1 MPTLGEELRR
11 KREERGI
18 TLAEISESTRIGT
31 RFLKAIETDNF
42 STLPGGIFTRS
53 FIRAYAKQ
61 VGMNEDEAI
70 ALYQQQ
76 VTGPTDE
83 PQEEA
88 TGIVQTFHAEPPP
101 PKPAAP
107 PEPKPRR
114 FEPVTFRPT
123 PTRTSWPTV
132 VIGAG
137 ILLFVVIIV
146 LGIVKQ
152 LNRAGTE
159 SSSAPAPVAQKS
171 EPPKPASQQNPP
183 PAQPE
188 SPPAPPA
195 GSPSEPLVVKLEAAT
210 GDAWIRYQVDDAK
223 PTTLVLKQGQT
234 TDIPPAQSQVTLN
247 YGNRTTLKIKINN
260 RDANSPADTPKFS
273 SRVIISRN
281 NVQTYLQ

>member
-1 MPTLGEELRR
+1 
-11 KREERGI
+11 
-18 TLAEISESTRIGT
+18 
-31 RFLKAIETDNF
+31 
-42 STLPGGIFTRS
+42 
-53 FIRAYAKQ
+53 
-61 VGMNEDEAI
+61 
-70 ALYQQQ
+70 
-76 VTGPTDE
+76 
-83 PQEEA
+83 
-88 TGIVQTFHAEPPP
+88 
-101 PKPAAP
+101 
-107 PEPKPRR
+107 
-114 FEPVTFRPT
+114 
-123 PTRTSWPTV
+123 V

-159 SSSAPAPVAQKS
+159 SSSAPAPAPVAQKS

-260 RDANSPADTPKFS
+260 RDANFPADTPKFS

>member
-11 KREERGI
+11 KREERAI

-76 VTGPTDE
+76 VIGP
-83 PQEEA
+83 PEESHEESSLTA
-88 TGIVQTFHAEPPP
+88 KAKMSAPPP
-101 PKPAAP
+101 AKQPAST
-107 PEPKPRR
+107 EFKTRR
-114 FEPVTFRPT
+114 FEPVTFRQASS
-123 PTRTSWPTV
+123 RTSWPTI

-152 LNRAGTE
+152 LNRAGSE
-159 SSSAPAPVAQKS
+159 AAPVPVAQKN
-171 EPPKPASQQNPP
+171 EPPQATAKQNPS
-183 PAQPE
+183 PAQPD
-188 SPPAPPA
+188 STQTPPPTQS
-195 GSPSEPLVVKLEAAT
+195 GEPLVVRLEAAT
-210 GDAWIRYQVDDAK
+210 GDAWIRYQVDDAQ

-247 YGNRTTLKIKINN
+247 YGNRTTLKMKINN
-260 RDANSPADTPKFS
+260 RDASFPADTPKFAS
-273 SRVIISRN
+273 QVIISRDN
-281 NVQTYLQ
+281 LQTFLQ

>member
-11 KREERGI
+11 KREEQGI

-70 ALYQQQ
+70 TLYQQQ
-76 VTGPTDE
+76 VTGPSDE
-83 PQEEA
+83 TPDEVSHSA
-88 TGIVQTFHAEPPP
+88 KTSPGEPAP
-101 PKPAAP
+101 PKLAP
-107 PEPKPRR
+107 PAEPKPRR

-137 ILLFVVIIV
+137 ILLFVIIIV

-152 LNRAGTE
+152 LNRAGSE
-159 SSSAPAPVAQKS
+159 AAPAPAPTAQKT
-171 EPPKPASQQNPP
+171 EPAKPASQQNP
-183 PAQPE
+183 QPVQ
-188 SPPAPPA
+188 SD
-195 GSPSEPLVVKLEAAT
+195 SPSNPATGSGEPLLVKLEAAT

-223 PTTLVLKQGQT
+223 PTTVVLKQGQT

-247 YGNRTTLKIKINN
+247 LGNRTTLKMKINN
-260 RDANSPADTPKFS
+260 RDANFPADTPKFS
-273 SRVIISRN
+273 SKVIISRDN
-281 NVQTYLQ
+281 LQTYLQ

>member
-70 ALYQQQ
+70 GLYQQQ
-76 VTGPTDE
+76 VTEPTDE
-83 PQEEA
+83 PQEET
-88 TGIVQTFHAEPPP
+88 TGSVQASHAEPPP
-101 PKPAAP
+101 SKPVAP
-107 PEPKPRR
+107 LEPKPRR
-114 FEPVTFRPT
+114 FEPVTFRPA
-123 PTRTSWPTV
+123 PARTSWPTV

-152 LNRAGTE
+152 LNRAGSE
-159 SSSAPAPVAQKS
+159 AAPAPVAQKS
-171 EPPKPASQQNPP
+171 EPPKPPPQQNPP
-183 PAQPE
+183 PAQPD
-188 SPPAPPA
+188 SPQTAPA
-195 GSPSEPLVVKLEAAT
+195 GSSSEPLVVKLEAAT

-260 RDANSPADTPKFS
+260 RDATFPADTPKFS
-273 SRVIISRN
+273 SRVIISREN
-281 NVQTYLQ
+281 LRTYLQ

>member
-42 STLPGGIFTRS
+42 ATLPGGIFTRS

-76 VTGPTDE
+76 VTGQTDE
-83 PQEEA
+83 PQEVYAE
-88 TGIVQTFHAEPPP
+88 TVQPFQAEPPRAR
-101 PKPAAP
+101 PAAP

-114 FEPVTFRPT
+114 FEPIASRQT
-123 PTRTSWPTV
+123 PTRTNWPTI
-132 VIGAG
+132 VISAG

-146 LGIVKQ
+146 WTIVRQ
-152 LNRAGTE
+152 LNRAGSE
-159 SSSAPAPVAQKS
+159 AAPAPAPIAQKN
-171 EPPKPASQQNPP
+171 EPPKPAPQQNPP
-183 PAQPE
+183 TPQPD
-188 SPPAPPA
+188 SSQTPPATSS
-195 GSPSEPLVVKLEAAT
+195 GEPLVVKLEAAT
-210 GDAWIRYQVDDAK
+210 GDVWIRYQVDDAK

-234 TDIPPAQSQVTLN
+234 TDIPPAQTQVTLN

-260 RDANSPADTPKFS
+260 RDATFPADTPKFS
-273 SRVIISRN
+273 SRVIISRDN
-281 NVQTYLQ
+281 LQSYLQ

>member
-11 KREERGI
+11 KREERAI

-76 VTGPTDE
+76 VTGSSDE
-83 PQEEA
+83 PHEESS
-88 TGIVQTFHAEPPP
+88 QTANASKPAPPP
-101 PKPAAP
+101 ARELAL
-107 PEPKPRR
+107 PELKPRR
-114 FEPVTFRPT
+114 FEPVTLRHASA
-123 PTRTSWPTV
+123 RTSWPTI

-137 ILLFVVIIV
+137 ILLFVVIVV

-152 LNRAGTE
+152 LNRAGSE
-159 SSSAPAPVAQKS
+159 AAPAPVAQKN
-171 EPPKPASQQNPP
+171 EPPKAAAQQNPP
-183 PAQPE
+183 PAQPD
-188 SPPAPPA
+188 STQTPPATLS
-195 GSPSEPLVVKLEAAT
+195 GEPLVVKLEAAT
-210 GDAWIRYQVDDAK
+210 GDAWIRYQVDDAQ

-247 YGNRTTLKIKINN
+247 YGNRTTLKMKINN
-260 RDANSPADTPKFS
+260 RDANFPADTPKFS
-273 SRVIISRN
+273 SRVIISRDN
-281 NVQTYLQ
+281 LQTFLQ

>member
-70 ALYQQQ
+70 NLYQQQ

-83 PQEEA
+83 PQQE
-88 TGIVQTFHAEPPP
+88 TSQSVQSSKPDP
-101 PKPAAP
+101 PKPKASPP
-107 PEPKPRR
+107 PEPKARR
-114 FEPVTFRPT
+114 FEPVAYRQTT
-123 PTRTSWPTV
+123 TRTSWPTI

-137 ILLFVVIIV
+137 ILLFVIVIV

-152 LNRAGTE
+152 LNRATNE
-159 SSSAPAPVAQKS
+159 PAAAPPVAQKPDAAKAAPTQS
-171 EPPKPASQQNPP
+171 TPTAQADSSSPP
-183 PAQPE
+183 PAAQ
-188 SPPAPPA
+188 S
-195 GSPSEPLVVKLEAAT
+195 GEPLVVKLEAAT

-247 YGNRTTLKIKINN
+247 LGNRTTLKMKINN
-260 RDANSPADTPKFS
+260 RDANFPADTPKFS
-273 SRVIISRN
+273 SKVIISRDN
-281 NVQTYLQ
+281 LQSYLQ